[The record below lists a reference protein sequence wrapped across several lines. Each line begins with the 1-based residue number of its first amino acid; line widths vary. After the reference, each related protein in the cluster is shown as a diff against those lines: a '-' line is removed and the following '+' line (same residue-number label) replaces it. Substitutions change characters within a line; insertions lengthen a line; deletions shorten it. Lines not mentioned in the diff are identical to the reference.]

1 FHREFITQSDIW
13 LENLYGIHYERL
25 GKDVYSSFYGGYLER
40 MFGGFGSEVMYR
52 PLDKAWAVGVDVNWV
67 KQRSYESHLGFNDY
81 DAITGHV
88 TGYWQPDFLPNSL
101 VKVAAGQFLAKD
113 RGVQVTFEHRFDSGI
128 IAGAYAARTD
138 VSAEDYGEGS
148 FTKGF

>member
-1 FHREFITQSDIW
+1 
-13 LENLYGIHYERL
+13 
-25 GKDVYSSFYGGYLER
+25 
-40 MFGGFGSEVMYR
+40 
-52 PLDKAWAVGVDVNWV
+52 
-67 KQRSYESHLGFNDY
+67 
-81 DAITGHV
+81 
-88 TGYWQPDFLPNSL
+88 FLPNSL

-148 FTKGF
+148 FTKGFYISIPLDLLQMKHSRSRGAIGWTPLTKDGGQMLMRPSSLYNATDRRKGFYGN